1 MLFYFQ
7 SSGGYHS
14 ASYQPQSLNIRAI
27 GAQAAQNQYFQRQ
40 PMRMASQSSRG
51 QQPMQFQQPPP
62 APGPTQQQQPQA
74 QVQQQN
80 LGARG
85 FVPPQNVHQ
94 MVFMTVRT
102 GFLRIFLGYS

>member
-1 MLFYFQ
+1 
-7 SSGGYHS
+7 
-14 ASYQPQSLNIRAI
+14 
-27 GAQAAQNQYFQRQ
+27 
-40 PMRMASQSSRG
+40 
-51 QQPMQFQQPPP
+51 MQFQQPPP

-102 GFLRIFLGYS
+102 GFFKEFYWVYETTEFIFSCIFYMSVFSKLFF

>member
-1 MLFYFQ
+1 MISLLSKKLKINLFLTQFILGVVATTDGWIGNVVDDEETEQ
-7 SSGGYHS
+7 NIILQHPVL
-14 ASYQPQSLNIRAI
+14 AQHHPQQLH
-27 GAQAAQNQYFQRQ
+27 
-40 PMRMASQSSRG
+40 
-51 QQPMQFQQPPP
+51 
-62 APGPTQQQQPQA
+62 PQA

-102 GFLRIFLGYS
+102 GFLRILLGIRKY